1 MVVLPEEVEFMMSGV
16 FKHPLPDVEPIPA
29 RETDHP
35 ALALGIAV
43 CCLPAYALGII
54 TVLICERVF

>member
-1 MVVLPEEVEFMMSGV
+1 MTY
-16 FKHPLPDVEPIPA
+16 PLPDVEPVPA
-29 RETDHP
+29 RESDRP